1 MMAEDG
7 NKSYYGNSIVSVFGL
22 FLEKVLESNSLESRY
37 SLFRCGFRTSSIS
50 ISWELVRN
58 AESQLNWNL
67 HFTKVPTGSM
77 SSLNFGKFWSRSLV
91 SQNDQAS
98 ESLLEVIKNYTILV
112 PAP

>member
-37 SLFRCGFRTSSIS
+37 LLFRCGFRTSSIS

-58 AESQLNWNL
+58 AESQALL
-67 HFTKVPTGSM
+67 YTSCVRICVLMRFPGD
-77 SSLNFGKFWSRSLV
+77 V
-91 SQNDQAS
+91 S
-98 ESLLEVIKNYTILV
+98 I
-112 PAP
+112 P